1 MSDTETKTNP
11 DTQEEAKEQ
20 DEAKEQETPINKD
33 VTLDLHKELVTLSG
47 KIIKQ
52 LRFDF
57 ESLTPADYR
66 MIVRLEAKLK
76 GNAPNIEYN
85 VSKSTSSEFRM
96 GTAWVAAVKGTKNL
110 CFDDIDRLS
119 MFDLLAL
126 EEPGS
131 YFIYGVLE

>member
-1 MSDTETKTNP
+1 MEAENKT
-11 DTQEEAKEQ
+11 DTQEVVE
-20 DEAKEQETPINKD
+20 ETPLNKE
-33 VTLDLHKELVTLSG
+33 VTLDLHRELLTLSG
-47 KIIKQ
+47 DKIKQ

-96 GTAWVAAVKGTKNL
+96 ATGWVAAVKGTKNL
-110 CFDDIDRLS
+110 CYDDIDRLS
-119 MFDLLAL
+119 MLDLLAL
-126 EEPGS
+126 ERPGS
-131 YFIYGVLE
+131 FFIYDVL